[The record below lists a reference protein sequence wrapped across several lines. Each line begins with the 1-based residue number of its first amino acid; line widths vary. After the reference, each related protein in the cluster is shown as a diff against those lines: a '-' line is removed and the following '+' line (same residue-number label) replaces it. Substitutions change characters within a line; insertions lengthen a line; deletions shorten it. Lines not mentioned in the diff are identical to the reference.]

1 MDIEAHKAELD
12 EFYAEMAALKEQN
25 RWMRLYLTAAILARE
40 SVTLPL
46 ARDALVAYDISVREV
61 QALFDS
67 GELAIAY
74 GSNAATLYD
83 AATEEEVLTN
93 SQLRNLLT
101 RNFRMLDSIEGGTDA
116 DDPSGT
122 VGVARG
128 TRGSP
133 ASDIP
138 LALAMGTLR

>member
-12 EFYAEMAALKEQN
+12 EFYAAMAVLKEQN

-46 ARDALVAYDISVREV
+46 ARDALVSYDISVREV

-74 GSNAATLYD
+74 GSDGATLYD
-83 AATEEEVLTN
+83 VATEEEVLTN

-101 RNFRMLDSIEGGTDA
+101 RNFRMLDSIN
-116 DDPSGT
+116 
-122 VGVARG
+122 
-128 TRGSP
+128 
-133 ASDIP
+133 
-138 LALAMGTLR
+138 

>member
-25 RWMRLYLTAAILARE
+25 RWMRLYLTAAILDRE
-40 SVTLPL
+40 NFTLPL
-46 ARDALVAYDISVREV
+46 ARDALASYDISVREA

-101 RNFRMLDSIEGGTDA
+101 RNFRMLDSIKD
-116 DDPSGT
+116 
-122 VGVARG
+122 
-128 TRGSP
+128 
-133 ASDIP
+133 
-138 LALAMGTLR
+138 